1 MMFLAGSALTALG
14 ALSSLTD
21 LVSSGSGDK
30 KSGAGTFKLDD
41 QTTAGSSSAATGK
54 GGPVSSDTMRAI
66 LAMQGQSGPDGL
78 AARFFA
84 ALDADG
90 NGQVSETELADA
102 VSANGGKSADD
113 GSLFKMLDQDQDGSV
128 GQDELTAALRRH
140 GAHRQ
145 TAMQPSG
152 TALDLFQRM
161 IQQQADMLAATT
173 AAGGTV
179 AKSI

>member
-30 KSGAGTFKLDD
+30 KSGAGTFTLDD
-41 QTTAGSSSAATGK
+41 QTTAGSSSAVGK
-54 GGPVSSDTMRAI
+54 GGAVSSDTMRAI
-66 LAMQGQSGPDGL
+66 LAMQGQNGPDGM
-78 AARFFA
+78 AARLFA
-84 ALDADG
+84 AIDADG
-90 NGQVSETELADA
+90 NGQVSESELADA
-102 VSANGGKSADD
+102 VSATGSKTADD
-113 GSLFKMLDQDQDGSV
+113 GSLFKMLDQNQDGSV

-145 TAMQPSG
+145 TVMQPSG